1 MKLLNLHHQNQNK
14 NQDQDLGINNKDLSK
29 LANLNLN
36 KVIKTEI
43 VNKDKGIWEVLMT
56 LKENSLCQ
64 KNTNAGRKWSES
76 SDDVDKNGDK
86 IGVSIN
92 KGG

>member
-1 MKLLNLHHQNQNK
+1 MP
-14 NQDQDLGINNKDLSK
+14 
-29 LANLNLN
+29 
-36 KVIKTEI
+36 
-43 VNKDKGIWEVLMT
+43 
-56 LKENSLCQ
+56 